1 MRKPTAETGRE
12 TFLPI
17 VAVMIALAILFR
29 LAAGMF
35 DHGRIA
41 DYIQSRGGK
50 VLSCHWWPF
59 GPGWFGEKRDRI
71 YEVTYRD
78 AEGNQHRAAC
88 KTSLMSGVYFTQD
101 AIIGSARHRI
111 DPPQVDR
118 TVMELAEEN
127 HRLRAELAR
136 LKGEQL

>member
-1 MRKPTAETGRE
+1 VEGI
-12 TFLPI
+12 LPI
-17 VAVMIALAILFR
+17 VAVVIALAILFR

-71 YEVTYRD
+71 YEVTYLD
-78 AEGNQHRAAC
+78 ADGNQHRAAC

-101 AIIGSARHRI
+101 TIVSGAQRRI
-111 DPPQVDR
+111 DPPQVNR

-127 HRLRAELAR
+127 RRLRQELAR
-136 LKGEQL
+136 LKREQA

>member
-1 MRKPTAETGRE
+1 MADFSFVLVLFAG
-12 TFLPI
+12 
-17 VAVMIALAILFR
+17 VIALALLIR
-29 LAAGMF
+29 LAAGAF

-71 YEVTYRD
+71 YEVTYLD

-88 KTSLMSGVYFTQD
+88 KTSLMTGVYFTED
-101 AIIGSARHRI
+101 TVVAVSKRRF

-127 HRLRAELAR
+127 RRLRAELAR